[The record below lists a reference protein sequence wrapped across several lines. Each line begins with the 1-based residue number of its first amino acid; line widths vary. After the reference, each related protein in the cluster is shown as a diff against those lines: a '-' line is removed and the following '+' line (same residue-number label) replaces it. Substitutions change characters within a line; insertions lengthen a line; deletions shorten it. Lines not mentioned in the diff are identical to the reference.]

1 MWRSC
6 LDGRPTF
13 LPTISTIRFL
23 LRCLSL
29 PIRKGILSCLPLLR
43 NMNTD
48 VFVPWLRYWAL
59 MCGTGPHRVARRE
72 GQATS
77 LIVGLRHCIF
87 PISHC
92 RTPTTSPFV
101 PSTRVSS
108 ACLHSTTSTIP
119 KWVTPDSI
127 PNLQDS
133 SILVS
138 FIRTIGTGGFS
149 DMWR

>member
-48 VFVPWLRYWAL
+48 VFEPWLRYWAL
-59 MCGTGPHRVARRE
+59 MCGTEPHRVACRE

-77 LIVGLRHCIF
+77 LIVGLRHCTF
-87 PISHC
+87 PISPCH
-92 RTPTTSPFV
+92 TPTTCLCV
-101 PSTRVSS
+101 LSTRASS
-108 ACLHSTTSTIP
+108 ACLHSTISTTQ

-127 PNLQDS
+127 PKLLVS

-138 FIRTIGTGGFS
+138 FIRTIGIGVFS